1 MPKLTKSVIDG
12 AETRTS
18 AYFVWCS
25 ELPGF
30 GIRIFP
36 TGKKTFYADY
46 YNTDGQRKR
55 MSIGPYGKLTLDEA
69 RKLARITLGSV
80 LAGEDPA
87 LERKTR
93 RSSIT
98 VSELCNDYIAAV
110 EKGLVLGKGRRPKK
124 ASTLATDKGRI
135 ERHIKPLLG
144 RQLVID
150 IRQSDVAK
158 FIRDVTTG
166 KTAAVEKTDKLRGK
180 AVVEGGAGT
189 ASRTA
194 GLLGGILSFA
204 MSEGIIEAN
213 PARGVKR
220 PTDGQKQRRLD
231 AAEYAALGKVLRE
244 SEEPWQAVA
253 CIKLLAFTGCRR
265 GEIEGLKW
273 PEVDIDGKALRLS
286 NSKTGAS
293 VRPLGRAAID
303 VLNGIERKKG
313 VDHVLPGVR
322 DESKPYG
329 GLAGAMDRIMK
340 AAELEGVT
348 SHTLRHSFA
357 SVGADLNYSDSTIGA
372 CLGHSASGITSRYTH
387 RLDSVLVAAA
397 DKIACEVERQMAH
410 VNRKL
415 PGGKGGSAVS

>member
-1 MPKLTKSVIDG
+1 MAKLTKSLIEG
-12 AETRTS
+12 ATARDS

-30 GIRIFP
+30 GIRVFP

-46 YNTDGQRKR
+46 YNSDGQRKR
-55 MSIGPYGKLTLDEA
+55 MSIGPYGKLTLDEG

-98 VSELCNDYIAAV
+98 VSELCDDYIAAV

-124 ASTLATDKGRI
+124 PSTLATDKGRI

-144 RQLVID
+144 RKLVID
-150 IRQSDVAK
+150 VKQSDISK

-166 KTAAVEKTDKLRGK
+166 KTAAIEKTEKLRGK
-180 AVVEGGAGT
+180 AIVEGGAGT

-220 PTDGQKQRRLD
+220 PNDGQRQRRLD
-231 AAEYAALGKVLRE
+231 AAEYAALGKVLADG
-244 SEEPWQAVA
+244 SEPWQAVA
-253 CIKLLAFTGCRR
+253 CVKLLAFTGCRR

-273 PEVDIDGKALRLS
+273 SEVDIEGKALRLS
-286 NSKTGAS
+286 DSKTGAS
-293 VRPLGRAAID
+293 IRPLGQAAVD
-303 VLNGIERKKG
+303 VLRGIERKKG
-313 VDHVLPGVR
+313 VDYVLPGVR

-329 GLAGAMDRIMK
+329 GLAGAMERIMK
-340 AAELEGVT
+340 AAKLDGVT
-348 SHTLRHSFA
+348 AHTLRHSFA
-357 SVGADLNYSDSTIGA
+357 SVGADLDFSDSTIGA
-372 CLGHSASGITSRYTH
+372 CLGHSGSGITSRYIH
-387 RLDSVLVAAA
+387 RLDTVLIAAA
-397 DKIACEVERQMAH
+397 DKIACEVERQM
-410 VNRKL
+410 
-415 PGGKGGSAVS
+415 SAMA

>member
-1 MPKLTKSVIDG
+1 MPKLTKSAIDG
-12 AETRTS
+12 AEARAS
-18 AYFVWCS
+18 AYFIWCS

-30 GIRIFP
+30 GVRIFP

-46 YNTDGQRKR
+46 YNVDGQRKR
-55 MSIGPYGKLTLDEA
+55 MSIGAYGKLTLDEG
-69 RKLARITLGSV
+69 RRLARITLGSV

-98 VSELCNDYIAAV
+98 MAELCDDYIAAV
-110 EKGLVLGKGRRPKK
+110 ENGLVLGKGRRPKK

-144 RQLVID
+144 RKLVID
-150 IRQSDVAK
+150 IKQSDIAK

-166 KTAAVEKTDKLRGK
+166 KTATVEKTDKLRGK

-194 GLLGGILSFA
+194 GLLGGILSYA
-204 MSEGIIEAN
+204 SSEGIIDHN

-220 PTDGQKQRRLD
+220 PSDGQRQRRLD
-231 AAEYAALGKVLRE
+231 AAEYAAVGKVLCD

-253 CIKLLAFTGCRR
+253 SVKLLAYTGCRR

-273 PEVDIDGKALRLS
+273 PEVDIEGQALRLS
-286 NSKTGAS
+286 DSKTGAS
-293 VRPLGRAAID
+293 IRPLGQAAID
-303 VLNGIERKKG
+303 VLKGIERKKG
-313 VDHVLPGVR
+313 VDYVLPGVR

-340 AAELEGVT
+340 AAKLDGVT
-348 SHTLRHSFA
+348 AHTLRHSFA
-357 SVGADLNYSDSTIGA
+357 SVGADLDFSDSTIGA
-372 CLGHSASGITSRYTH
+372 CLGHSGSGITSRYTH
-387 RLDSVLVAAA
+387 RLDTVLVAAA
-397 DKIACEVERQMAH
+397 DKIAGEVERQM
-410 VNRKL
+410 KT
-415 PGGKGGSAVS
+415 